1 MGGKLWGG
9 RFASKTD
16 AIVDSFNASIGFD
29 KRLWREDIESSVA
42 YSRML
47 AKQGIISD
55 SEATTMVNALK
66 EIHDEIERGTFTFDE
81 SLEDIHT
88 HIENALIQRI
98 GPLGEALY
106 TGRSRNDQI
115 ALDTRLFVRKAIIE
129 RIDLLSKLQRTL
141 VELAEKNQDLIMPG
155 YTHLQRAQPVLLA
168 HHLLAYYEM
177 LKRDKERL
185 GESLKRTSV
194 LPLGS
199 AALAGTTFD
208 IDREYLCRELNL
220 EKASSNSMDA
230 VSDRD
235 FVVEFI
241 FASALSMAHLSR
253 LCEELILWSSQEF
266 GFVEISDAFA
276 TGSSIMPQK
285 KNPDIPELIRAKTG
299 RVYGHLLSLLTTL
312 KGLPLTYNKDM
323 QEDKEALFDT
333 VDTVAKSLTI
343 LSMLLKE
350 LEFKGENMQRATQ
363 QGYLVATDLA
373 DYLVG
378 KGMTFRKAHQVVG
391 DIIRMAELKNK
402 ELHQLDLEEMKH
414 FSPLIEDD
422 VQGWLDPLSCIERRN
437 SPGGTGTE
445 AVKRALSKA
454 REELQS

>member
-9 RFASKTD
+9 RFRSKTD

-29 KRLWREDIESSVA
+29 KRLWREDIETSVA
-42 YSRML
+42 YCRML

-55 SEATTMVNALK
+55 NEASTIVNALQ
-66 EIHDEIERGTFTFDE
+66 EIHSEIEGGTFSFDE

-98 GPLGEALY
+98 GQLGETLY

-115 ALDTRLFVRKAIIE
+115 ALDTRLYVRKATIE
-129 RIDLLSKLQRTL
+129 IIDLLSRLQLSL
-141 VELAEKNQDLIMPG
+141 VELADKNQGLIMPG

-185 GESLKRTSV
+185 KQCLNRTSV

-208 IDREYLCRELNL
+208 IDREFLCSELGL
-220 EKASSNSMDA
+220 EDVTANSMDA

-235 FVVEFI
+235 FVIEFI
-241 FASALSMAHLSR
+241 FTSALLMAHLSR
-253 LCEELILWSSQEF
+253 LCEELIIWSSREF
-266 GFVEISDAFA
+266 DFVEISDAFA

-285 KNPDIPELIRAKTG
+285 KNPDIPELIRGKTG
-299 RVYGHLLSLLTTL
+299 RVYGHLTSLLTMM

-323 QEDKEALFDT
+323 QEDKEPLFDT
-333 VDTVAKSLTI
+333 VDTVEKSLNI

-350 LEFKGENMQRATQ
+350 LEFKGENMQEAIQ
-363 QGYLVATDLA
+363 KGYLVATDLA
-373 DYLVG
+373 DYLVR

-391 DIIRMAELKNK
+391 DMVRMAEEKHK
-402 ELHQLDLEEMKH
+402 ELHQLDLEEMKQ
-414 FSPLIEDD
+414 FSPLIEKDAYE
-422 VQGWLDPLSCIERRN
+422 WLDPLSCIERRN
-437 SPGGTGTE
+437 SYGGTGPK
-445 AVKRALSKA
+445 AVKRALTKA
-454 REELQS
+454 REDLQR

>member
-9 RFASKTD
+9 RFTSKPD
-16 AIVDSFNASIGFD
+16 VMVDRFHASIGFD

-47 AKQGIISD
+47 AKQGIISN
-55 SEATTMVNALK
+55 SQATTIVKALQ
-66 EIHDEIERGTFTFDE
+66 EIHDEMQRGTFAFDE

-88 HIENALIQRI
+88 HIEDALIRRI

-115 ALDTRLFVRKAIIE
+115 ALITRLYVRNTIIE
-129 RIDLLSKLQRTL
+129 HIRLLTELQRSL
-141 VELAEKNQDLIMPG
+141 VELAEKNRDLIMPG

-185 GESLKRTSV
+185 KESLKRTSV

-208 IDREYLCRELNL
+208 IDREFLCRELNL
-220 EKASSNSMDA
+220 ENASSNSMDA

-241 FASALSMAHLSR
+241 FCSALSMTHLSR
-253 LCEELILWSSQEF
+253 LCEELIMWSSQEF
-266 GFVEISDAFA
+266 GFMEISDAFA

-285 KNPDIPELIRAKTG
+285 KNPDIPELIRGKTG
-299 RVYGHLLSLLTTL
+299 RVYGHLLSLLTTM
-312 KGLPLTYNKDM
+312 KGLPLAYNKDM

-333 VDTVAKSLTI
+333 VDTVARSLTI
-343 LSMLLKE
+343 LSLLLGE
-350 LEFKGENMQRATQ
+350 VRFKGENMLRAAR
-363 QGYLVATDLA
+363 QGYLAATDLA

-391 DIIRMAELKNK
+391 DIIRMAEAKNK
-402 ELHQLDLEEMKH
+402 ELHQLDLVEMKG
-414 FSPLIEDD
+414 FSPLIEED
-422 VQGWLDPLSCIERRN
+422 VREWLDPLSCIERRN
-437 SPGGTGTE
+437 IPGGTGPE
-445 AVKRALSKA
+445 AVKRALRNA

>member
-9 RFASKTD
+9 RFSSKPD
-16 AIVDSFNASIGFD
+16 AMVDRFHASIGFD
-29 KRLWREDIESSVA
+29 KRLWREDIESSIVYA
-42 YSRML
+42 RML
-47 AKQGIISD
+47 AKQGIVGD
-55 SEATTMVNALK
+55 SEAASIVKALQ
-66 EIHDEIERGTFTFDE
+66 EIRDEMEKGAFAFDE

-88 HIENALIQRI
+88 HIEDALIRKI
-98 GPLGEALY
+98 GQPGEALY

-115 ALDTRLFVRKAIIE
+115 ALDTRLYVKKTIP
-129 RIDLLSKLQRTL
+129 DLIGLVTELQIAL

-177 LKRDKERL
+177 LKRDKERFKD
-185 GESLKRTSV
+185 SLKRTSV

-208 IDREYLCRELNL
+208 VDREFLRRELNM
-220 EKASSNSMDA
+220 ESVSSNSMDA

-235 FVVEFI
+235 FVVECVFCI
-241 FASALSMAHLSR
+241 ALLMAHLSR

-266 GFVEISDAFA
+266 GFMVISDSFA

-285 KNPDIPELIRAKTG
+285 KNPDIPELIRGKTG
-299 RVYGHLLSLLTTL
+299 RVYGHLTSLLTMM
-312 KGLPLTYNKDM
+312 KGLPLAYNKDM
-323 QEDKEALFDT
+323 QEDKEALFDA
-333 VDTVAKSLTI
+333 VDTAGNSLTI

-350 LEFKGENMQRATQ
+350 VEFKEQNMLRAVQ
-363 QGYLVATDLA
+363 HGYLVATDLA

-378 KGMTFRKAHQVVG
+378 KGLTFRKAHQVVG
-391 DIIRMAELKNK
+391 DIIRTAETNNK
-402 ELHQLDLEEMKH
+402 ELHQLDVKEMKG
-414 FSPLIEDD
+414 FSPLIDEDVYD
-422 VQGWLDPLSCIERRN
+422 WLDPRSCVERRN
-437 SPGGTGTE
+437 INGGTGPE

-454 REELQS
+454 REELLS

>member
-9 RFASKTD
+9 RFSSRPD
-16 AIVDSFNASIGFD
+16 AMVDRFHASIGFD
-29 KRLWREDIESSVA
+29 KRLWREDIESSIV

-55 SEATTMVNALK
+55 SEAATIVKALR
-66 EIHDEIERGTFTFDE
+66 EIHDEIEEGAFAFDE

-88 HIENALIQRI
+88 HIEDALIRRI
-98 GPLGEALY
+98 GQLGETLY

-115 ALDTRLFVRKAIIE
+115 ALDTRLYVKNAIRELIRLVAE
-129 RIDLLSKLQRTL
+129 LQVTL

-185 GESLKRTSV
+185 EDSLKRTSV

-208 IDREYLCRELNL
+208 IDREFLCRELNM
-220 EKASSNSMDA
+220 ESVSANSMDA

-235 FVVEFI
+235 FVVECI
-241 FASALSMAHLSR
+241 FCTALLMAHLSR

-266 GFVEISDAFA
+266 GFMEISDSFA

-285 KNPDIPELIRAKTG
+285 KNPDIPELIRGKTG
-299 RVYGHLLSLLTTL
+299 RVYGHLTALLTMM
-312 KGLPLTYNKDM
+312 KGLPLAYNKDM

-333 VDTVAKSLTI
+333 VDTVASSLTI

-350 LEFKGENMQRATQ
+350 VEFKGENMLKATQ

-391 DIIRMAELKNK
+391 DIIRTAEAGNK
-402 ELHQLDLEEMKH
+402 ELHQLDMKEMKD
-414 FSPLIEDD
+414 FSPLIEED
-422 VQGWLDPLSCIERRN
+422 VYEWLDPRSCLERRN
-437 SPGGTGTE
+437 INGGTGPE

-454 REELQS
+454 REELLS

>member
-1 MGGKLWGG
+1 MGGKLWGA
-9 RFASKTD
+9 RFSSKPD
-16 AIVDSFNASIGFD
+16 GMVDRFHASIGFD
-29 KRLWREDIESSVA
+29 KRLWREDIETSIV

-47 AKQGIISD
+47 AKQGIIKD
-55 SEATTMVNALK
+55 AEAATIIKALQ
-66 EIHDEIERGTFTFDE
+66 EIHDEMEGGTFTFDV

-88 HIENALIQRI
+88 HIEDALIRRI
-98 GPLGEALY
+98 GQLGETLY

-115 ALDTRLFVRKAIIE
+115 ALDTRLYVKNAIRELIHLVTE
-129 RIDLLSKLQRTL
+129 LQVTL

-185 GESLKRTSV
+185 AGSLKRTSV

-208 IDREYLCRELNL
+208 IDREFLCRELNL
-220 EKASSNSMDA
+220 ESVSSNSMDA

-235 FVVEFI
+235 FVVECI
-241 FASALSMAHLSR
+241 FCAALLMAHLSR

-266 GFVEISDAFA
+266 GFMEISDSFA

-285 KNPDIPELIRAKTG
+285 KNPDIPELIRGKTG
-299 RVYGHLLSLLTTL
+299 RVYGHLTSLLTMM
-312 KGLPLTYNKDM
+312 KGLPLAYNKDM

-333 VDTVAKSLTI
+333 VDTVANSLTI

-350 LEFKGENMQRATQ
+350 VEFKGENMLRATQ

-391 DIIRMAELKNK
+391 DIIRMAEANNK
-402 ELHQLDLEEMKH
+402 ELHQLEVKEMKG
-414 FSPLIEDD
+414 FSTLIEED
-422 VQGWLDPLSCIERRN
+422 VYKWLDPRSCIERRN
-437 SPGGTGTE
+437 INGGTGPE
-445 AVKRALSKA
+445 AVKMALSKV

>member
-9 RFASKTD
+9 RFSSKPD
-16 AIVDSFNASIGFD
+16 AMVDRFHASIGFD
-29 KRLWREDIESSVA
+29 KRLWREDIESSIV
-42 YSRML
+42 YSKML
-47 AKQGIISD
+47 AKQRLISNSESATIIK
-55 SEATTMVNALK
+55 ALQ
-66 EIHDEIERGTFTFDE
+66 EIHDDMERGAFAFDE

-88 HIENALIQRI
+88 HIEDALIRRI
-98 GPLGEALY
+98 GQLGEALY

-115 ALDTRLFVRKAIIE
+115 ALDTRLYVKKSIGELIHRVTE
-129 RIDLLSKLQRTL
+129 LQVTL
-141 VELAEKNQDLIMPG
+141 VELAEKNRDLIMPG

-177 LKRDKERL
+177 LKRDTQRL
-185 GESLKRTSV
+185 EDSLKRTSV

-208 IDREYLCRELNL
+208 IDREFLCRELNL
-220 EKASSNSMDA
+220 ESVSSNSMDA

-235 FVVEFI
+235 FVVECI
-241 FASALSMAHLSR
+241 FCTALVMTHLSR

-266 GFVEISDAFA
+266 GFIEISDSFA

-285 KNPDIPELIRAKTG
+285 KNPDIPELIRGKTG
-299 RVYGHLLSLLTTL
+299 RVYGHLTALLTMM
-312 KGLPLTYNKDM
+312 KGLPLAYNKDM

-333 VDTVAKSLTI
+333 VDTAMNSLTI

-350 LEFKGENMQRATQ
+350 VEFKGENMLKATQ

-391 DIIRMAELKNK
+391 DIIRTAEAGNK
-402 ELHQLDLEEMKH
+402 ELHQLDMKEMKE
-414 FSPLIEDD
+414 FSPLIEED
-422 VQGWLDPLSCIERRN
+422 VYEWLDPRSCVERRN
-437 SPGGTGTE
+437 INGGTGPD
-445 AVKRALSKA
+445 AVKRALRKA
-454 REELQS
+454 RKELQT

>member
-9 RFASKTD
+9 RFTSKPD
-16 AIVDSFNASIGFD
+16 VMVDRFHASIGFD

-47 AKQGIISD
+47 AKQGIISN
-55 SEATTMVNALK
+55 SQATTIVKALQ
-66 EIHDEIERGTFTFDE
+66 EIHDEMQGGTFAFDE

-88 HIENALIQRI
+88 HIEDALIRRI

-115 ALDTRLFVRKAIIE
+115 ALITRLYVRNTIIE
-129 RIDLLSKLQRTL
+129 HIRLLTELQRSL
-141 VELAEKNQDLIMPG
+141 VELAEKNRDLIMPG

-185 GESLKRTSV
+185 KESLKRTSV

-208 IDREYLCRELNL
+208 IDREFLCRELNL
-220 EKASSNSMDA
+220 ENASSNSMDA

-241 FASALSMAHLSR
+241 FCSALSMTHLSR
-253 LCEELILWSSQEF
+253 LCEELIMWSSQEF
-266 GFVEISDAFA
+266 GFMEISDAFA

-285 KNPDIPELIRAKTG
+285 KNPDIPELIRGKTG
-299 RVYGHLLSLLTTL
+299 RVYGHLLSLLTTM
-312 KGLPLTYNKDM
+312 KGLPLAYNKDM

-333 VDTVAKSLTI
+333 VDTVARSLTI
-343 LSMLLKE
+343 LSLLLGE
-350 LEFKGENMQRATQ
+350 VRFKAENMLRAAR
-363 QGYLVATDLA
+363 QGYLAATDLA

-391 DIIRMAELKNK
+391 DIIRMAEAKNK
-402 ELHQLDLEEMKH
+402 ELHQLDLVEMKG
-414 FSPLIEDD
+414 FSPLIEED
-422 VQGWLDPLSCIERRN
+422 VREWLDPLSCIERRN
-437 SPGGTGTE
+437 IPGGTGPE
-445 AVKRALSKA
+445 AVKRALRNA

>member
-1 MGGKLWGG
+1 MAGKLWGG
-9 RFASKTD
+9 RFTSKTD
-16 AIVDSFNASIGFD
+16 AMVDSFTASIGFD
-29 KRLWREDIESSVA
+29 KRLWREDIESSMA

-47 AKQGIISD
+47 AKQGIINN
-55 SEATTMVNALK
+55 EQATTIVDALR
-66 EIHDEIERGTFTFDE
+66 EIHDEIEGGTFAFDE

-88 HIENALIQRI
+88 HIEDALIQRI

-106 TGRSRNDQI
+106 TGRSRNDQV
-115 ALDTRLFVRKAIIE
+115 ALDTRLYVKKTIIE
-129 RIDLLSKLQRTL
+129 HIDLLTKLQRTL

-177 LKRDKERL
+177 LRRDKERL
-185 GESLKRTSV
+185 EESLKRTSV

-208 IDREYLCRELNL
+208 IDSEFLCVELNL
-220 EKASSNSMDA
+220 ERASSNSMDA

-235 FVVEFI
+235 FVAEFI

-266 GFVEISDAFA
+266 GFVEISDAFS

-285 KNPDIPELIRAKTG
+285 KNPDIPELIRGKTG

-333 VDTVAKSLTI
+333 VDTVANALTI
-343 LSMLLKE
+343 LSPLLKE
-350 LEFKGENMQRATQ
+350 LKFRGEIMRSAAH

-378 KGMTFRKAHQVVG
+378 KGMTFRTAHQVVG
-391 DIIRMAELKNK
+391 DIIRMAEGKNK
-402 ELHQLDLEEMKH
+402 ELHQLDLEEMRQ
-414 FSPLIEDD
+414 FSPLIEED
-422 VQGWLDPLSCIERRN
+422 VRGWLDPLSCIERRN

-445 AVKRALSKA
+445 AVKKALGRV

>member
-9 RFASKTD
+9 RFTSKPN
-16 AIVDSFNASIGFD
+16 AMVDRFNASIGFD

-47 AKQGIISD
+47 AKQGIISND
-55 SEATTMVNALK
+55 EATAIVNALK
-66 EIHDEIERGTFTFDE
+66 EIHDEMEAGTFAFDE

-88 HIENALIQRI
+88 HIEDALIQRV

-115 ALDTRLFVRKAIIE
+115 ALDTRLYVRNAITKHIH
-129 RIDLLSKLQRTL
+129 LLTELQRTL

-185 GESLKRTSV
+185 EDSLKRTSV

-208 IDREYLCRELNL
+208 IDREFLCRELNL
-220 EKASSNSMDA
+220 EHASSNSMDA

-241 FASALSMAHLSR
+241 FCSALSMTHLSR

-285 KNPDIPELIRAKTG
+285 KNPDIPELIRGKTG
-299 RVYGHLLSLLTTL
+299 RVYGHLTSLLTTM
-312 KGLPLTYNKDM
+312 KGLPLSYNKDM

-333 VDTVAKSLTI
+333 VDTAAKSLTI
-343 LSMLLKE
+343 LSMLLGE
-350 LEFKGENMQRATQ
+350 VEFKGENMLRATQ

-391 DIIRMAELKNK
+391 DLIRMAEVKNK
-402 ELHQLDLEEMKH
+402 ELHQLDLEEMKE
-414 FSPLIEDD
+414 FSTLIQED
-422 VQGWLDPLSCIERRN
+422 VYEWLDPLSCIERRN
-437 SPGGTGTE
+437 IPGGTGPE